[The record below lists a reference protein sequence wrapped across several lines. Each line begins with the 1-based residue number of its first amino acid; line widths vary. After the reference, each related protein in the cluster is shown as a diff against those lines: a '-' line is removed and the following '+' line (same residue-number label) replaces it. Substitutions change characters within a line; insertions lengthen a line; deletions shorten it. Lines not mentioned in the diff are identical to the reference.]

1 MFVQYVLIFIGEQ
14 AEIVAEKQLEGRSL
28 ETTDEV
34 GNEFK
39 DAPLVLKEHFAAEL
53 WPEIQGTV
61 TTKFATKE
69 LLCLADLYQG
79 IIASRRA
86 RNIIADRRRIKNA
99 QQNHRTHCALNCGKE
114 KRADK
119 VLANF
124 EA

>member
-61 TTKFATKE
+61 THVSA
-69 LLCLADLYQG
+69 CLDIEGFICDY
-79 IIASRRA
+79 
-86 RNIIADRRRIKNA
+86 NK
-99 QQNHRTHCALNCGKE
+99 
-114 KRADK
+114 
-119 VLANF
+119 
-124 EA
+124 